1 MVVLLDQ
8 DKANEIYDDLG
19 FSPHNRIIQL
29 MRMALVDRPGGV
41 LWPKYLQR
49 AHM

>member
-19 FSPHNRIIQL
+19 FSPHNRIIL
-29 MRMALVDRPGGV
+29 LTVGPRGHAR
-41 LWPKYLQR
+41 
-49 AHM
+49 